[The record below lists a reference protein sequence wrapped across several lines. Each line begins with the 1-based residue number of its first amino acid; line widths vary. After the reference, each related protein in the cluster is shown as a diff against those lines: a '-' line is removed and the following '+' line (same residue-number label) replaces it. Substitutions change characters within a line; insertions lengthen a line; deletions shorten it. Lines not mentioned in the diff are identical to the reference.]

1 LSSETYRTAGVLRC
15 RRGLCERTRRCLHRR
30 RDRQSRN
37 QDDELTHVRPL
48 FFFRFPPDPLR
59 ERERQ
64 NVMDAFERLYRFY
77 SLNMT
82 CIKLALLS
90 HPLWIGCESKIG
102 AIFAFS
108 MAKWNRATRMR
119 VRRTSR
125 QGRGG
130 FVSHRGSYLG
140 RTSCCELRCGF

>member
-1 LSSETYRTAGVLRC
+1 
-15 RRGLCERTRRCLHRR
+15 LCECARRYLHRR

-90 HPLWIGCESKIG
+90 HPPWIGCESQIG
-102 AIFAFS
+102 AVFAFS
-108 MAKWNRATRMR
+108 MAK
-119 VRRTSR
+119 
-125 QGRGG
+125 
-130 FVSHRGSYLG
+130 
-140 RTSCCELRCGF
+140 